1 VLEIW
6 ASEQKGRLTVVDKG
20 TSDEA
25 LVFQASD
32 HAYYAIPWDVVEQ
45 GRLPVSADPAA
56 GAEDVEGYGQ
66 RALLPYVEDGSYFAL
81 AFDVIQKYRLPE
93 AQAAKL
99 GGLFESDVV
108 GYAFGKTNAFG
119 PSDNLGDNPG
129 FSSGNLTIINQYN
142 INVGINLAFNSP
154 GAVMGINQLGLNTF
168 S

>member
-1 VLEIW
+1 M
-6 ASEQKGRLTVVDKG
+6 VDKG

-45 GRLPVSADPAA
+45 GRLSATPDPATRA
-56 GAEDVEGYGQ
+56 GDVKGYGQ
-66 RALLPYVEDGSYFAL
+66 RALLPYVDDGSYFAL
-81 AFDVIQKYRLPE
+81 PFEVIQKYRLPK

-108 GYAFGKTNAFG
+108 GYGNAFG
-119 PSDNLGDNPG
+119 HDKHDMG
-129 FSSGNLTIINQYN
+129 SGNLTIINQYN